1 MTSQTFAPLART
13 GGLKGLAWQGSQDVL
28 KFDDNGCV
36 QALLALESPVWAVSA
51 NGHTALTGAGQL
63 TVESGDADLLALAP
77 AVPLESLGDPAFCTT
92 YGTRYA
98 LYGGAMANA
107 IASLEMV
114 VALGK
119 AGMLGSFGAAGL
131 SPERVEEAIRQ
142 VQAALPDGPYAFNLI
157 NNPFEP
163 AMELRA
169 AELYVRYDVPA
180 VEASA
185 YLDITP
191 GLVHYRA
198 SGLARN
204 ADGSIA
210 IRHHIIAKLSRKEV
224 ARRFLSPAPQEL
236 LAKLAAEGKISPTQ
250 AELARQVPMADDI
263 TVEADSGGHTDNR
276 PLVGLLPSLIA
287 LRDELQAQ
295 FQYPAPVR
303 IGAAGGISTPSA
315 ALAAFMMGAAYVV
328 TGSVN
333 QACVEAG
340 SSAHTKALLA
350 QVEMPDVTMA
360 PAADMFEM
368 GVRVQVLKRGTLFA
382 MRASKLYELYTR
394 YNAWEEVPADERK
407 KLETSVFKRTFEEIW
422 SDTVQFFRER
432 DPRMIERAEK
442 DPRQK
447 MALVFR
453 WYLGLS
459 SRWSNRGEP
468 GREMDYQIWCG
479 PSMGSFNDWAHG
491 TYLSEPAN
499 RHVAD
504 VALQILTGAAYLA
517 RLRALALQGVHLPA
531 NLEQYRPQGPLA

>member
-1 MTSQTFAPLART
+1 MTSQIILPQGPHASLQTL
-13 GGLKGLAWQGSQDVL
+13 GWQGPITEL
-28 KFDDNGCV
+28 EFEDNGMRQRLLALGNPLWAV
-36 QALLALESPVWAVSA
+36 SVNNRTALTISGGFSASSGDAALLAFAP
-51 NGHTALTGAGQL
+51 
-63 TVESGDADLLALAP
+63 TVL
-77 AVPLESLGDPAFCTT
+77 LESLGDPAFCAT

-98 LYGGAMANA
+98 LYAGAMANG
-107 IASLEMV
+107 IASVELV
-114 VALGK
+114 VAMGK
-119 AGMLGSFGAAGL
+119 AGFFGSFGAAGL
-131 SPERVEEAIRQ
+131 PPERIEAAIQQ

-163 AMELRA
+163 AMEQRA
-169 AELYVRYDVPA
+169 ADLFVRYQVPV

-198 SGLARN
+198 AGLSKN
-204 ADGSIA
+204 LDGSVKIGHN
-210 IRHHIIAKLSRKEV
+210 ILAKLSRKEV

-236 LAKLAAEGKISPTQ
+236 LARLTADGKITAEQ
-250 AELARQVPMADDI
+250 AELARLVPMADDI

-276 PLVGLLPSLIA
+276 PLVGLLPSMIA
-287 LRDELQAQ
+287 LRDEMQAQ
-295 FQYPAPVR
+295 FQYAVPVR
-303 IGAAGGISTPSA
+303 IGAAGGISTPQA

-340 SSAHTKALLA
+340 ASDHTKALLA
-350 QVEMPDVTMA
+350 QAEMPDVTMA

-382 MRASKLYELYTR
+382 MRASKLYELYSR
-394 YNAWEEVPADERK
+394 YNAWEEVPHEERTR
-407 KLETSVFKRTFEEIW
+407 LETNIFKRTFDEIW
-422 SDTVQFFRER
+422 AETVKFFAER

-442 DPRQK
+442 DAHQK

-479 PSMGSFNDWAHG
+479 PSMGSFNDWTRG
-491 TYLSEPAN
+491 SYLSEPPN

-517 RLRALALQGVHLPA
+517 RLRSLALQGVHLPA
-531 NLEQYRPQGPLA
+531 TLDQYHPEQPLI